1 MAQRGTAHAQTQDA
15 HDPRITE
22 ILNGQHAITGDTSLR
37 LGIHVPEAE
46 KLEEQQRKT
55 QKETNQ

>member
-1 MAQRGTAHAQTQDA
+1 MPTT
-15 HDPRITE
+15 RITE
-22 ILNGQHAITGDTSLR
+22 ILNGQQAITGDTSLR
-37 LGIHVPEAE
+37 LGIHVLEAE